1 MLRWCGEWRQTES
14 SWPLNYMIW
23 VTWIHLDVNF
33 FFSIGKSIIIVHC
46 VINWSSKYRTL
57 VREDPGIQWTDKLY
71 VDFQLHDALALITI
85 VLLKGQ
91 VYKILIINHR
101 IISHHLSAEATICL
115 GFPDGASG
123 KDFCLPVPE
132 MQENVVIPGLRRSP
146 GVENSTL
153 LQIFLPGEFHGQRSL
168 VGCSPWG
175 CKESHMTECVH
186 THTHTICSGRKR
198 H

>member
-1 MLRWCGEWRQTES
+1 MWLIEAQNTEPWLERIQGYS
-14 SWPLNYMIW
+14 GLTNYM
-23 VTWIHLDVNF
+23 WIFNCMTHWL
-33 FFSIGKSIIIVHC
+33 S
-46 VINWSSKYRTL
+46 
-57 VREDPGIQWTDKLY
+57 
-71 VDFQLHDALALITI
+71 TI

-153 LQIFLPGEFHGQRSL
+153 LQIFLPGKFHGQRSL